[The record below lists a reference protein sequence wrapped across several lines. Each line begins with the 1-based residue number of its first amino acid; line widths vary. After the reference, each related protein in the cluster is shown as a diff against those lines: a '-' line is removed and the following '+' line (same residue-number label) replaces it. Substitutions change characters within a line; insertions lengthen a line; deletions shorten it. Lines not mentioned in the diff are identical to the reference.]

1 MVEWR
6 WWRTEL
12 QEDCLCQEI
21 IQLFSFKKQ
30 GGTFYYW
37 DYVVGT
43 VLLEVPIAL
52 FCACFLKNMLN
63 LRSFTACL
71 FSFNPWIIEQKNFL
85 LLQNWVHIV
94 PIFLKLFSQLFFF
107 KVWLID
113 SIVVKTLLLF
123 RFFMQLY
130 RIKYLKCLRTRK
142 YILEHK
148 CEWSLSLVWL
158 CLAIV
163 AFYLNRLDRA
173 VLAHPFWALA
183 TFPVCFSVPNCWTN
197 RAPSMGTKWSSWI

>member
-1 MVEWR
+1 MDNTVVEWR

-94 PIFLKLFSQLFFF
+94 PIFLKLFSQLFF
-107 KVWLID
+107 KDLI
-113 SIVVKTLLLF
+113 
-123 RFFMQLY
+123 
-130 RIKYLKCLRTRK
+130 
-142 YILEHK
+142 
-148 CEWSLSLVWL
+148 
-158 CLAIV
+158 
-163 AFYLNRLDRA
+163 NRLNCSQNIA
-173 VLAHPFWALA
+173 FIQ
-183 TFPVCFSVPNCWTN
+183 TFHFSCNYIECNT
-197 RAPSMGTKWSSWI
+197 